1 MRIATRLKLSSYFS
15 LAIMT
20 AMIPALFWSFND
32 SRTAK
37 ADFYLAS
44 ELQNSIFERT
54 TIRDEYLLYRGERAR
69 FQWESKKEEIGQLL
83 IRAEAQFKSAANKE
97 DLTNL
102 RHINNE
108 VCVIFDRYVKNSGNM
123 MHSGKNIEFEKRLTS
138 QNLLKASYLI
148 NLAAKL
154 QTSASVR
161 LEKSYNRSIALVIF
175 FMSVVIITTVL
186 NSTLVNR
193 ILRKRLESIQA
204 GAIIIAEGNLDH
216 RISYK
221 GSDELGDLAATLNT
235 MTDKVQQYMKQL
247 EAANKELEAFS
258 YSISHDL
265 RAPLRHIN
273 GFIELLGDEDT
284 SSLNETSHH
293 YLQVIAEAAR
303 KMGILIDDLLSFS
316 RMGRSEMMQTSI
328 SMSQLVAEAQNE
340 LQSEIQGK
348 NIIWETA
355 SLPQVYGDP
364 AMLRQVLVN
373 LISNALKYSRNRDS
387 IKIEIGCELSEI
399 SDETICCISDNGV
412 GFDMRYVDKLFGLFQ
427 RLHSPEEFEGTGVGL
442 ANVRRIIHRHGGQTW
457 AEGVVN
463 GGAKFYFSLPNR
475 KESA

>member
-1 MRIATRLKLSSYFS
+1 MRIATRLKLSSYIS
-15 LAIMT
+15 LGIMT
-20 AMIPALFWSFND
+20 AMIPVLFWSFND
-32 SRTAK
+32 TRTVK
-37 ADFYLAS
+37 ADLYLAS

-69 FQWESKKEEIGQLL
+69 IQWEAKKKEIGQLL
-83 IRAEAQFKSAANKE
+83 LQAEAQFKSASNKE
-97 DLTNL
+97 VLVNL
-102 RHINNE
+102 RHIDNE
-108 VCVIFDRYVKNSGNM
+108 VSVIFERYVNNSVDRM
-123 MHSGKNIEFEKRLTS
+123 SSGKNNEFERRLTS
-138 QNLLKASYLI
+138 QNLLKTSDLI

-154 QTSASVR
+154 QTLASVR
-161 LEKSYNRSIALVIF
+161 VEKSFNRSISLVIS

-186 NSTLVNR
+186 NSALVNR
-193 ILRKRLESIQA
+193 ILRMRLESLQA
-204 GAIIIAEGNLDH
+204 GAMIIAEGNLEH
-216 RISYK
+216 RIMCQ
-221 GSDELGDLAATLNT
+221 GSDEFVDLASTLNT

-273 GFIELLGDEDT
+273 GFIELLRDEDT
-284 SSLNETSHH
+284 SSLNETSQH

-303 KMGILIDDLLSFS
+303 KMGTLIDDLLSFS

-328 SMSQLVAEAQNE
+328 NMSKLVAEAQNE
-340 LQSEIQGK
+340 LQSEIEGK
-348 NIIWETA
+348 NIIWEIE
-355 SLPQVYGDP
+355 SLVQVYGDP

-373 LISNALKYSRNRDS
+373 LIGNALKYSRNRDS
-387 IKIEIGCELSEI
+387 IKITISCKLSET

-442 ANVRRIIHRHGGQTW
+442 ASVQRIIHRHGGQTW
-457 AEGVVN
+457 AEGVVD
-463 GGAKFYFSLPNR
+463 GGARFYFSLPNR
-475 KESA
+475 KELA